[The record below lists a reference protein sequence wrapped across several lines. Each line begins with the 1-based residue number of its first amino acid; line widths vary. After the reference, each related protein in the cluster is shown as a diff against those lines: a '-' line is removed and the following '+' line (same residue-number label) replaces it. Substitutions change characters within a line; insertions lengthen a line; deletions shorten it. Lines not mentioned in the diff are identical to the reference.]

1 MSQVRFDYTLPVEKV
16 IVDFSEADIWD
27 ASTVAVLN
35 SVESKYADRGITVE
49 FRGLDGVSL
58 ERYQRI
64 SGLG

>member
-1 MSQVRFDYTLPVEKV
+1 M
-16 IVDFSEADIWD
+16 DFSEADIWD